1 MTPTFQV
8 GNTKYLQIRA
18 RILGSRSQLSSLSAR
33 RGRGTS
39 PNQPR
44 VLSRTNSP
52 FFTRLKRGSKMRGC
66 PIPRS
71 HATPRPAW
79 CQTRARCPSRVWRSV
94 RGHGGG
100 VRPRGGSEAH
110 ARGAWRGGAAR
121 SHLTTCEPAR
131 ALLGV
136 CCPLGEV
143 TFTAQWARAMGG
155 GAEVSLHGIRSWEG
169 SGWGV
174 SMVAFCWGIVGSIR
188 IGRCVSQ
195 AVDLTH
201 PRAGGRGEPSRRVW
215 GGGGRTCVRLRIRWG
230 RGDCSGC
237 PGGKL
242 DLRRREGATLKGTGH
257 SEGEGSAPDQ
267 MVSPF
272 TYWTLRSGD
281 PRV

>member
-1 MTPTFQV
+1 MTPTFQI

-39 PNQPR
+39 PNQQR

-52 FFTRLKRGSKMRGC
+52 FFTRLRRGSKMRGC

-79 CQTRARCPSRVWRSV
+79 CQTRARCPSRLWRSV

-100 VRPRGGSEAH
+100 ARPRGGSEAH

-155 GAEVSLHGIRSWEG
+155 ALKRPSTESGAGRGRDGGLYGSILLGHSGQYPDWKVRVSGCRPHPPLGGRVRRAQPEG
-169 SGWGV
+169 VGWG
-174 SMVAFCWGIVGSIR
+174 R
-188 IGRCVSQ
+188 
-195 AVDLTH
+195 
-201 PRAGGRGEPSRRVW
+201 E
-215 GGGGRTCVRLRIRWG
+215 
-230 RGDCSGC
+230 
-237 PGGKL
+237 
-242 DLRRREGATLKGTGH
+242 DLRAAPQTLGAG
-257 SEGEGSAPDQ
+257 
-267 MVSPF
+267 
-272 TYWTLRSGD
+272 
-281 PRV
+281 